1 MSFWMLIL
9 KNLLRQPVRAGLTLL
24 GISIGITTVVA
35 LGVIT
40 AGLEATAADVVT
52 SGGADFMVAQRGT
65 ADLSFSTVSESEID
79 LLEAVDGVDDARGAL
94 FHIIR
99 VGSNPFFLFVGKEM
113 TELAA
118 VPPPLV
124 SGSPPDPT
132 DPRQVLLGVNA
143 AEELGVA
150 PGDPVTLAG
159 RDFVVVGVYATGGL
173 WEDGGAYGA
182 LAVVQEMASKPGT
195 VTVIHI
201 FVEPGVDP
209 IAVADRIDADF
220 PTLTT
225 ILGIEDYGE
234 VDQGFKLLGAV
245 ELAISILAVGIGAI
259 GVTNTMVMSVFERTR
274 EIGILRAI
282 GWSGSRVFR
291 MILGESI
298 VLCVAA
304 ALVGSLAGIGAT
316 RLVLFVPEISGLLE
330 PRYTADIFVR
340 ALIVSVGVALT
351 GAIYP
356 ALRAVRL
363 TPMEALRYE

>member
-40 AGLEATAADVVT
+40 SGLEATAADVVT
-52 SGGADFMVAQRGT
+52 SGGADFMVAQKGT
-65 ADLSFSTVSESEID
+65 SDLSFSTVPESDIA

-99 VGSNPFFLFVGKEM
+99 VGSNPFFLFFGRDM

-118 VPPPLV
+118 DPPPLV
-124 SGSPPDPT
+124 AGSPPDPA
-132 DPRQVLLGVNA
+132 DLRQVLLGANA

-150 PGDPVTLAG
+150 PGDPITLAG
-159 RDFVVVGVYATGGL
+159 REFIVAGVYQTGGL
-173 WEDGGAYGA
+173 WEDGGAYGP
-182 LAVVQEMASKPGT
+182 LSVVQDIAARPGT

-201 FVEPGVDP
+201 FVEPGADP
-209 IAVADRIDADF
+209 LAVADRIDADF
-220 PTLTT
+220 PALTT

-234 VDQGFKLLGAV
+234 VDQGFKLLGAL

-259 GVTNTMVMSVFERTR
+259 GVTNTMVMSAFERTR

-291 MILGESI
+291 MILGEAI
-298 VLCVAA
+298 LLCVAA
-304 ALVGSLAGIGAT
+304 AVVGSLAGIAAS
-316 RLVLFVPEISGLLE
+316 RLVLLVPEIGGLLE
-330 PRYTADIFVR
+330 PRYNADIFLR
-340 ALIVSVGVALT
+340 ALLVSVGVALT